1 MDLSLL
7 SVWEDI
13 KSFLAGNL
21 QLVILVAGAVLA
33 VAAIIIIAACVT
45 AIKRR
50 RAADGRD
57 TAAREGAACDR
68 EELPAEEQPGGA
80 EEGSVPVACD
90 ASAPDADV
98 HTAVAEAQTA
108 VAEAQPAVAEAQTA
122 VAEAQPDIP
131 QETDVPAAEEPARQ
145 EYPVQ
150 GKVMFIKPRPG
161 MFIRYRYNRSFAAKL
176 IQSEDKVKRWY
187 SELKRELL
195 SYKKV
200 TARVSW
206 RHESFRY
213 GRPTA
218 AKFVIRG
225 KTLCLCLALDPA
237 AYAESKYIVSD
248 MSRYSK
254 FAATPLLYRI
264 KNERRCRY
272 AKELIAKL
280 FEGAEAAVPPEEDFS
295 AIPYEDT
302 QSLVGKGLIR
312 IVSYEEVSVAEGA
325 AEEEYE
331 DDDDF
336 GGEDFDDDDEDEL
349 EEVSA
354 ADAGALM
361 ADDRAKLRVQ
371 QGEAFSDKA
380 KSAVVNIDTL
390 GQFFEEGERV
400 TLDEVKRRVPFI
412 AKNVTYIKVLA
423 RGTLNKP
430 LIVVADDFSLEA
442 VKMIVLTGGRA
453 IKNRRKN

>member
-50 RAADGRD
+50 RPADGRD

-80 EEGSVPVACD
+80 EEGSVPVA
-90 ASAPDADV
+90 DV
-98 HTAVAEAQTA
+98 QTAVAEAQTA
-108 VAEAQPAVAEAQTA
+108 VAEAQPA

-280 FEGAEAAVPPEEDFS
+280 FEVAEAAVPPEEDFS

-302 QSLVGKGLIR
+302 QSLVEKGLIR

>member
-80 EEGSVPVACD
+80 EEGSVPVA
-90 ASAPDADV
+90 DV
-98 HTAVAEAQTA
+98 QTAVAEAQTA
-108 VAEAQPAVAEAQTA
+108 VAEAQPA

-280 FEGAEAAVPPEEDFS
+280 FEVAEAAVPPEEDFS

-302 QSLVGKGLIR
+302 QSLVEKGLIR

>member
-57 TAAREGAACDR
+57 TAAREGASCDR
-68 EELPAEEQPGGA
+68 EELPAEEGVA
-80 EEGSVPVACD
+80 EEGAVPVACD
-90 ASAPDADV
+90 ASASAPDAGV
-98 HTAVAEAQTA
+98 
-108 VAEAQPAVAEAQTA
+108 QTA

-145 EYPVQ
+145 VYPVQ

-200 TARVSW
+200 AARVSW

-302 QSLVGKGLIR
+302 QSLVEKGLIR

-336 GGEDFDDDDEDEL
+336 DGEDFDDDDEDEL

>member
-80 EEGSVPVACD
+80 EEGSVPVA
-90 ASAPDADV
+90 DV
-98 HTAVAEAQTA
+98 QTAVAEAQTA
-108 VAEAQPAVAEAQTA
+108 VAEAQPA

-280 FEGAEAAVPPEEDFS
+280 FEVAEAAVPPEEDFS

-302 QSLVGKGLIR
+302 QSLVEKGLIR

-453 IKNRRKN
+453 IKNRRKK

>member
-80 EEGSVPVACD
+80 EEGSVPVAE
-90 ASAPDADV
+90 AQPAVADV
-98 HTAVAEAQTA
+98 QPAVAEAQTA
-108 VAEAQPAVAEAQTA
+108 VAEAQTAVADVQTA

-200 TARVSW
+200 SARVSW

-302 QSLVGKGLIR
+302 QSLVEKGLIR

>member
-80 EEGSVPVACD
+80 EEGSVPVA
-90 ASAPDADV
+90 DV
-98 HTAVAEAQTA
+98 QTAVAEAQTA
-108 VAEAQPAVAEAQTA
+108 VAEAQPA

-302 QSLVGKGLIR
+302 QSLVEKGLIR

>member
-1 MDLSLL
+1 M
-7 SVWEDI
+7 
-13 KSFLAGNL
+13 
-21 QLVILVAGAVLA
+21 
-33 VAAIIIIAACVT
+33 
-45 AIKRR
+45 
-50 RAADGRD
+50 
-57 TAAREGAACDR
+57 
-68 EELPAEEQPGGA
+68 AEP
-80 EEGSVPVACD
+80 
-90 ASAPDADV
+90 
-98 HTAVAEAQTA
+98 
-108 VAEAQPAVAEAQTA
+108 
-122 VAEAQPDIP
+122 
-131 QETDVPAAEEPARQ
+131 
-145 EYPVQ
+145 
-150 GKVMFIKPRPG
+150 
-161 MFIRYRYNRSFAAKL
+161 
-176 IQSEDKVKRWY
+176 
-187 SELKRELL
+187 
-195 SYKKV
+195 
-200 TARVSW
+200 
-206 RHESFRY
+206 
-213 GRPTA
+213 
-218 AKFVIRG
+218 
-225 KTLCLCLALDPA
+225 
-237 AYAESKYIVSD
+237 
-248 MSRYSK
+248 
-254 FAATPLLYRI
+254 
-264 KNERRCRY
+264 
-272 AKELIAKL
+272 
-280 FEGAEAAVPPEEDFS
+280 AVPPEEDFS

-302 QSLVGKGLIR
+302 QSLVEKGLIR

>member
-68 EELPAEEQPGGA
+68 EELPAEEQPCVA

-98 HTAVAEAQTA
+98 QT
-108 VAEAQPAVAEAQTA
+108 AVAEAQTA

-302 QSLVGKGLIR
+302 QSLVEKGLIR

>member
-68 EELPAEEQPGGA
+68 EELPAEEGVA
-80 EEGSVPVACD
+80 EEGSVPVASD
-90 ASAPDADV
+90 ASASAPDAGV
-98 HTAVAEAQTA
+98 
-108 VAEAQPAVAEAQTA
+108 QTA

-302 QSLVGKGLIR
+302 QSLVEKGLIR

>member
-98 HTAVAEAQTA
+98 QT
-108 VAEAQPAVAEAQTA
+108 AVAEAQTA

-302 QSLVGKGLIR
+302 QSLVEKGLIR
-312 IVSYEEVSVAEGA
+312 IVSYEEVSVAEGT

>member
-68 EELPAEEQPGGA
+68 EELPAEEQPGVA

-98 HTAVAEAQTA
+98 QT
-108 VAEAQPAVAEAQTA
+108 AVAEAQTA

-302 QSLVGKGLIR
+302 QSLVEKGLIR

-336 GGEDFDDDDEDEL
+336 GGEDFDDDDDDEL

>member
-33 VAAIIIIAACVT
+33 VAAIIVIAACVT

-57 TAAREGAACDR
+57 TAAQEGASCDR
-68 EELPAEEQPGGA
+68 EELPAEEGVA
-80 EEGSVPVACD
+80 EEGAVPVACD
-90 ASAPDADV
+90 ASAPAPDAG
-98 HTAVAEAQTA
+98 
-108 VAEAQPAVAEAQTA
+108 AQTA
-122 VAEAQPDIP
+122 VAEAQPDIL
-131 QETDVPAAEEPARQ
+131 QETDVPAAEEPARPV
-145 EYPVQ
+145 YPVQ

-302 QSLVGKGLIR
+302 QSLVEKGLIR

>member
-68 EELPAEEQPGGA
+68 EELPAEEQPCVA

-98 HTAVAEAQTA
+98 
-108 VAEAQPAVAEAQTA
+108 QTA

>member
-33 VAAIIIIAACVT
+33 VAATIIIAACVT

-57 TAAREGAACDR
+57 TVAREGAACDR
-68 EELPAEEQPGGA
+68 EELPAEEQPGVA

-98 HTAVAEAQTA
+98 QT
-108 VAEAQPAVAEAQTA
+108 AVAEAQTA

>member
-68 EELPAEEQPGGA
+68 EELPAEEGVA
-80 EEGSVPVACD
+80 EEGAVPVACD
-90 ASAPDADV
+90 ASASAPDAGV
-98 HTAVAEAQTA
+98 
-108 VAEAQPAVAEAQTA
+108 QTA

-302 QSLVGKGLIR
+302 QSLVEKGLIR

>member
-57 TAAREGAACDR
+57 TAAREGASCDR
-68 EELPAEEQPGGA
+68 EELPAEEGVA

-90 ASAPDADV
+90 ASASAPDAGV
-98 HTAVAEAQTA
+98 
-108 VAEAQPAVAEAQTA
+108 QTA

-145 EYPVQ
+145 VYPVQ

-302 QSLVGKGLIR
+302 QSLVEKGLIR

>member
-98 HTAVAEAQTA
+98 QT
-108 VAEAQPAVAEAQTA
+108 AVAEAQTA

-248 MSRYSK
+248 MSRYSR

-302 QSLVGKGLIR
+302 QSLVEKGLIR

-400 TLDEVKRRVPFI
+400 TLDEIKRRVPFI

>member
-57 TAAREGAACDR
+57 TAAREGASCDR
-68 EELPAEEQPGGA
+68 EELPAEEGVA
-80 EEGSVPVACD
+80 EEGAVPVACD
-90 ASAPDADV
+90 ASASAPDAGV
-98 HTAVAEAQTA
+98 
-108 VAEAQPAVAEAQTA
+108 QTA

-302 QSLVGKGLIR
+302 QSLVEKGLIR

>member
-98 HTAVAEAQTA
+98 QTVVAEAQTS
-108 VAEAQPAVAEAQTA
+108 VAEAQTA

>member
-98 HTAVAEAQTA
+98 
-108 VAEAQPAVAEAQTA
+108 QPA

-200 TARVSW
+200 AARVSW

-237 AYAESKYIVSD
+237 AYAESGLVVLQAAFQKILFHNVANGAT
-248 MSRYSK
+248 
-254 FAATPLLYRI
+254 FAADGQFLLFVQRGVYVLPAR
-264 KNERRCRY
+264 KEY
-272 AKELIAKL
+272 A
-280 FEGAEAAVPPEEDFS
+280 AAYGVCT
-295 AIPYEDT
+295 A
-302 QSLVGKGLIR
+302 QSIR
-312 IVSYEEVSVAEGA
+312 I
-325 AEEEYE
+325 
-331 DDDDF
+331 F
-336 GGEDFDDDDEDEL
+336 GIRQNNR
-349 EEVSA
+349 
-354 ADAGALM
+354 AGARLFKP
-361 ADDRAKLRVQ
+361 AEIARYHPDAAAGKV
-371 QGEAFSDKA
+371 
-380 KSAVVNIDTL
+380 
-390 GQFFEEGERV
+390 
-400 TLDEVKRRVPFI
+400 VKRHDAYQRKIHIVP
-412 AKNVTYIKVLA
+412 
-423 RGTLNKP
+423 
-430 LIVVADDFSLEA
+430 SLKDHYA
-442 VKMIVLTGGRA
+442 NNNITPSKKIQTQNGRRSH
-453 IKNRRKN
+453 IHYTDILQRQ

>member
-33 VAAIIIIAACVT
+33 VAATIIIAACVT

-57 TAAREGAACDR
+57 TAAREGASCDR
-68 EELPAEEQPGGA
+68 EELPAEEGVA
-80 EEGSVPVACD
+80 EEGAVPVACD
-90 ASAPDADV
+90 ASASAPDAGV
-98 HTAVAEAQTA
+98 
-108 VAEAQPAVAEAQTA
+108 QTA

-145 EYPVQ
+145 VYPVQ

-176 IQSEDKVKRWY
+176 IQSDDKVKRWY

-302 QSLVGKGLIR
+302 QSLVEKGLIR

>member
-68 EELPAEEQPGGA
+68 EELPAEEGVA

-98 HTAVAEAQTA
+98 QTAVAEAQTA
-108 VAEAQPAVAEAQTA
+108 VAEAQS
-122 VAEAQPDIP
+122 DIP

-200 TARVSW
+200 AARVSW

-302 QSLVGKGLIR
+302 QSLVEKGLIR

-400 TLDEVKRRVPFI
+400 TLDEIKKRVPFV
-412 AKNVTYIKVLA
+412 AKSVTYIKVLA
-423 RGTLNKP
+423 RGKLSKP
-430 LIVVADDFSLEA
+430 LVVVADDFSLEA

-453 IKNRRKN
+453 IRTKKK